1 MKDTEVKE
9 NSKEEEPQKEATED
23 PANSSSDEDEYDDID
38 DDEDEPMDEGDE
50 PTTCLFCTET
60 SPSISTAIDHLDARH
75 KVNLSQLQ
83 RKFQMDQYSFIKLI
97 NYIRANK
104 ITAEQLISAQQAL
117 WQDEKYLKP
126 GEYEPWLCYDYE
138 VLQTDATPAQATV
151 PELQQRIAE
160 QSQLLQ
166 QANEDMERMRNDY
179 KQLLQKVHGDGEPKS
194 SSNPVPRN
202 NASLD
207 NEYFK
212 SYSHFGIHHEMLSDK
227 VRTSTY
233 RASLL
238 QNEATVRGKTVLD
251 VGCGTGILSI
261 FASQA
266 GAARVVGID
275 NSEIVYTAMD
285 IIRKNKV
292 DNVQLIKGRLEDTD
306 LPEAKYDI
314 IISEWMGYFLLYE
327 SMLDSIIYAR
337 EHHLN
342 PNGIILP
349 NRCTLSLLGY
359 GNDTLYDE
367 QVEFWSDV
375 YGVDMSCLRKRSIE
389 EPLMEVVD
397 AEFMLTDPEQ
407 IANFDIMTVDLNY
420 PNFSHQFSLKVT
432 KAGRLS
438 AFVGYF
444 DTLFELPSTVTFSTS
459 PTATPTHWKQTVFF
473 IDQPQTVKVGDV
485 ISGKITSRRHKED
498 VRALSVDIEVFG
510 KKHKYMVV

>member
-1 MKDTEVKE
+1 MKDTEIKE
-9 NSKEEEPQKEATED
+9 NHSKEEEPQKEAPED
-23 PANSSSDEDEYDDID
+23 ASSDEDEYDDID
-38 DDEDEPMDEGDE
+38 DDEDEPMDEGEE

-60 SPSISTAIDHLDARH
+60 SSNILTAINHLDARH
-75 KVNLSQLQ
+75 KVNLSQLKQ
-83 RKFQMDQYSFIKLI
+83 KFQMDQYSFIKLI

-104 ITAEQLISAQQAL
+104 ITSEQLLSADQAL
-117 WQDEKYLKP
+117 WQDEQYLKP
-126 GEYEPWLCYDYE
+126 GEYEPWLCYDFE
-138 VLQTDATPAQATV
+138 ELKTDAVPAQATV
-151 PELQQRIAE
+151 PELQLRIAE

-179 KQLLQKVHGDGEPKS
+179 KELLQKVHGDGESKA

-202 NASLD
+202 NVSLD

-233 RASLL
+233 RASLFE
-238 QNEATVRGKTVLD
+238 NEAVVRGKTVLD

-261 FASQA
+261 FASKA
-266 GAARVVGID
+266 GASRVVGID
-275 NSEIVYTAMD
+275 NSDIVYTAMD

-292 DNVQLIKGRLEDTD
+292 DNVQLIKGRLEDTN
-306 LPEAKYDI
+306 LPEDKYDI

-337 EHHLN
+337 DNHLN

-349 NRCTLSLLGY
+349 SRCTLSLLGY
-359 GNDTLYDE
+359 GNDTLYAE
-367 QVEFWSDV
+367 QVEFWSNV
-375 YGVDMSCLRKRSIE
+375 YEVNMSDLRKRSIE

-432 KAGRLS
+432 KPGRLS

-444 DTLFELPSTVTFSTS
+444 DTLFELPTAVMFSTS
-459 PTATPTHWKQTVFF
+459 PSATPTHWKQTVFF
-473 IDQPQTVKVGDV
+473 IEQPQTVKEGDI

>member
-1 MKDTEVKE
+1 
-9 NSKEEEPQKEATED
+9 
-23 PANSSSDEDEYDDID
+23 
-38 DDEDEPMDEGDE
+38 
-50 PTTCLFCTET
+50 
-60 SPSISTAIDHLDARH
+60 
-75 KVNLSQLQ
+75 
-83 RKFQMDQYSFIKLI
+83 
-97 NYIRANK
+97 
-104 ITAEQLISAQQAL
+104 
-117 WQDEKYLKP
+117 
-126 GEYEPWLCYDYE
+126 
-138 VLQTDATPAQATV
+138 
-151 PELQQRIAE
+151 
-160 QSQLLQ
+160 
-166 QANEDMERMRNDY
+166 
-179 KQLLQKVHGDGEPKS
+179 
-194 SSNPVPRN
+194 
-202 NASLD
+202 
-207 NEYFK
+207 
-212 SYSHFGIHHEMLSDK
+212 
-227 VRTSTY
+227 
-233 RASLL
+233 
-238 QNEATVRGKTVLD
+238 
-251 VGCGTGILSI
+251 
-261 FASQA
+261 
-266 GAARVVGID
+266 
-275 NSEIVYTAMD
+275 
-285 IIRKNKV
+285 
-292 DNVQLIKGRLEDTD
+292 LEDTD

-349 NRCTLSLLGY
+349 SRCTLSLLGY
-359 GNDTLYDE
+359 GNDTLYAE

>member
-1 MKDTEVKE
+1 MQEMITYLSYHIAE

-104 ITAEQLISAQQAL
+104 ITAEQLISAEQAM

-138 VLQTDATPAQATV
+138 VLKTDATPAQATV

-179 KQLLQKVHGDGEPKS
+179 KQLLQKVHGDGEPKG

-212 SYSHFGIHHEMLSDK
+212 SIRLYLPTWM
-227 VRTSTY
+227 VRTAIRSGQGLLVKLLPRY
-233 RASLL
+233 AKRMPQRLNAAS
-238 QNEATVRGKTVLD
+238 
-251 VGCGTGILSI
+251 S
-261 FASQA
+261 
-266 GAARVVGID
+266 
-275 NSEIVYTAMD
+275 
-285 IIRKNKV
+285 
-292 DNVQLIKGRLEDTD
+292 
-306 LPEAKYDI
+306 
-314 IISEWMGYFLLYE
+314 W
-327 SMLDSIIYAR
+327 
-337 EHHLN
+337 
-342 PNGIILP
+342 
-349 NRCTLSLLGY
+349 NRCC
-359 GNDTLYDE
+359 
-367 QVEFWSDV
+367 QVEGYELF
-375 YGVDMSCLRKRSIE
+375 
-389 EPLMEVVD
+389 
-397 AEFMLTDPEQ
+397 
-407 IANFDIMTVDLNY
+407 
-420 PNFSHQFSLKVT
+420 QF
-432 KAGRLS
+432 
-438 AFVGYF
+438 Y
-444 DTLFELPSTVTFSTS
+444 LF
-459 PTATPTHWKQTVFF
+459 
-473 IDQPQTVKVGDV
+473 
-485 ISGKITSRRHKED
+485 
-498 VRALSVDIEVFG
+498 
-510 KKHKYMVV
+510 